1 MCPTKGGLA
10 NINCRKMGK
19 SLGHSTLQYYFFS
32 VETEDK
38 TIDSEE
44 DEKIDNGDSYE
55 LEEEFGDDYVE
66 VEYSGTKDVATSES
80 RSLPEAEPQPGEDYM
95 DAVKP
100 KTYDHKPKSYRA
112 PKTYDTPKP
121 YKAPKTYEAPKTYD
135 APKTYQA
142 PKTYKSPK
150 TYGAP
155 KTYETTPKTYEA
167 PKTYETTPKTYEA
180 PKTYDAP
187 KTYETPKP
195 YKAPKTY
202 QTPKPYGTHKH

>member
-1 MCPTKGGLA
+1 
-10 NINCRKMGK
+10 MGK
-19 SLGHSTLQYYFFS
+19 GLGHSTLQYIFS

-44 DEKIDNGDSYE
+44 DENIDNGDSYE

-66 VEYSGTKDVATSES
+66 VEYSGTKDVAPSES
-80 RSLPEAEPQPGEDYM
+80 RSLPEAEQPGEDYM
-95 DAVKP
+95 DAPPVKP

-112 PKTYDTPKP
+112 PKTYETPKP
-121 YKAPKTYEAPKTYD
+121 YKAPRTYEAPKTYD

-150 TYGAP
+150 TYD
-155 KTYETTPKTYEA
+155 A

-187 KTYETPKP
+187 KTYEAPKTYDTPKP

-202 QTPKPYGTHKH
+202 QTPKPYGAHKH

>member
-10 NINCRKMGK
+10 NINCRKIGEE
-19 SLGHSTLQYYFFS
+19 SRPLNSAILFFS

-135 APKTYQA
+135 APKTY
-142 PKTYKSPK
+142 
-150 TYGAP
+150 G
-155 KTYETTPKTYEA
+155 
-167 PKTYETTPKTYEA
+167 
-180 PKTYDAP
+180 AP